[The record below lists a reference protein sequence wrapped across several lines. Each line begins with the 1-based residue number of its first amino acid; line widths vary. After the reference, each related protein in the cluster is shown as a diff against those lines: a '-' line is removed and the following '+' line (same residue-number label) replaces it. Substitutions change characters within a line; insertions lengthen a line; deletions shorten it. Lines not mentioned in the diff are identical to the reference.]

1 MRLSRELRSAIE
13 EIVSGRSVP
22 NGVTTQA
29 FAALDSRVGV
39 LALEKKK
46 LEARVSD
53 LEQGLTLAKES
64 ATKES
69 LRAGALE
76 AAVTELKGLYTSLA
90 KRSEE
95 VDERVEDRL
104 EEISENQKSG
114 LAAITRQL
122 VGGSVVEGGLTPPRP
137 TKPVKPAAKRAK
149 K

>member
-1 MRLSRELRSAIE
+1 MRVTRELRTAIE

-22 NGVTTQA
+22 NGVTTKSH
-29 FAALDSRVGV
+29 AALDSRVGV

-46 LEARVSD
+46 LEARVAT

-64 ATKES
+64 AAKES
-69 LRAGALE
+69 ERVSSLAESLKEIKALY
-76 AAVTELKGLYTSLA
+76 ASLA

-122 VGGSVVEGGLTPPRP
+122 VGGSVVEGGLA
-137 TKPVKPAAKRAK
+137 PVKPAVKRAK
-149 K
+149 KK